1 MTLSHGRC
9 TNPLFPN
16 LWLAAHLVVFKNPQT
31 SRRYKCRL
39 DIQEETIT
47 ELSKLQNH
55 NCIYKK
61 KKNEPHL
68 WSIVDLSVFAGYDTE
83 LTLCRWHWSIP
94 SFFLFFK
101 LCDHVRACLSPKKMH
116 FYPLLFKFLIETCV
130 LVCFFFFFATLIQ
143 EKDNKTCF
151 CLFCTSFPF
160 VFHSWLV
167 AFLPPVLPFCQF
179 YYNRLDNLHK
189 TLVK

>member
-61 KKNEPHL
+61 KKWTTSLIHSRSFCFRRIRHWTHSLQMTLVN
-68 WSIVDLSVFAGYDTE
+68 SI
-83 LTLCRWHWSIP
+83 
-94 SFFLFFK
+94 FLFFFK